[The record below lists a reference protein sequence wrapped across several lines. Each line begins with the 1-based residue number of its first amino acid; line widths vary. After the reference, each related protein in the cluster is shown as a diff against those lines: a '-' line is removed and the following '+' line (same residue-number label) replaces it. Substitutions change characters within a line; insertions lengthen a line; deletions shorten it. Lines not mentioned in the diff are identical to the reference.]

1 MPRRPCV
8 LAIRLL
14 GSERAAK
21 AQLRAVNL
29 AEKQMSTPKHQFTT
43 WIGLYLNS
51 WILLRVC
58 KAEGGRRAGPS
69 QIPPGL
75 DPVHTSETE
84 GSQLFLHPS
93 LPPHREPSLCI
104 TLTFHSFTSG
114 EQTFH
119 PTPGFH
125 EEHRQC
131 ALTST
136 EHQCRVSHHS
146 FSCFTSPSFQ
156 YIFYTI

>member
-1 MPRRPCV
+1 MPRRPRV

-14 GSERAAK
+14 CSERAAK

-29 AEKQMSTPKHQFTT
+29 AEKQMSTPKHQFTA
-43 WIGLYLNS
+43 WIGLYFNS

-58 KAEGGRRAGPS
+58 KAEGGRRTGPS

-75 DPVHTSETE
+75 DPVQTSETE
-84 GSQLFLHPS
+84 GRQLFLHPS
-93 LPPHREPSLCI
+93 LPPHREASLCI
-104 TLTFHSFTSG
+104 TLTFHAFTSG

-125 EEHRQC
+125 EEHTGS
-131 ALTST
+131 ALWLQQNTSA
-136 EHQCRVSHHS
+136 VSLMFHIS
-146 FSCFTSPSFQ
+146 FFSI
-156 YIFYTI
+156 YFYTI